1 MSNRVKR
8 LIAWCMTRLGRPR
21 AEARLASS
29 FRGVIE
35 PLGPLDRPGC

>member
-1 MSNRVKR
+1 MSSRVKR
-8 LIAWCMTRLGRPR
+8 LIAWCMTHLGRSR
-21 AEARLASS
+21 AEPCLASG